1 MTAHLITAFMVQN
14 QAKTIF
20 ESLAD
25 RLRHAQGP
33 ITCTGLSQAAA
44 ACLIAGIYRAATDP
58 LLVVAPTARIGTSL
72 RDDLQFFLPEAET
85 GLLEFPAYNI
95 LPYKSMAY
103 HNETTAKRVGT
114 LYRMMS
120 GEGRPL
126 TVLPVDALLQKVIPR
141 PAMVDYAELIMAG
154 EECDRDRLVE
164 KLHWGGYTHAAV
176 VEEPGDYSVR
186 GGLIDLFSPLY
197 GDPLRM
203 EFFGDVVESIHF
215 FSATSQR
222 RMQPL
227 YEAIVLPAREAVL
240 KPEER
245 SALVSNV
252 RQQASAQQLPVKVLR
267 ALVERIKA
275 DGSFP
280 GVDSLLPLVYSDLS
294 AILDYLPSGALI
306 VNVDPAAGEQR
317 ARDVETQIRDEY
329 LRACENNRLC
339 VEPERSYF
347 SLRQIRQLMG
357 DRKQLDLRP
366 LPVLQQPA
374 ENGHA
379 GEVLHFDVR
388 DNAGLR
394 SELRSLR
401 SKEQPLK
408 PLVEWISGNRRTGS
422 PPVLVSRSKSRAER
436 LGSLLLPYQ
445 LQTRLAEDFGSISR
459 HGDAAA
465 AIVPG
470 RLSAGF
476 VWPSAATAL
485 ITEEEIFG
493 ARLVRP
499 RRPKPS
505 PAAELIAVEDLKTGD
520 HVVHLEHGIGQY
532 GGLVKLELDGTTN
545 DFLLLTYRDGDRLYL
560 PVDRMNT
567 VQKYMGVDG
576 VSPVLDKMGGRSWS
590 RVKARV
596 KKSAEKMA
604 GELLKLYA
612 ARKVARGCEFDPL
625 DDELKKFEAG
635 FTYEETADQQKAIGD
650 VLADMAESTPMDRLI
665 CGDVGYGKT
674 EVALRASFVAVH
686 NGKQVAVLVPT
697 TVLAE
702 QHFATFRDRFEDFP
716 VRIARLSR
724 FRPTAEQRRI
734 VAELRE
740 GKIDIVI
747 GTHRLLSADVA
758 FNDLGLLIL
767 DEEQR
772 FGVKHKE
779 KLKTLRKS
787 VDVLTLTA
795 TPIPRT
801 LHMSL
806 MGIRDISVISTPPEY
821 RQSIIT
827 YVSAFDPSIITEA
840 VRKELAR
847 GGQIF
852 FIHNRV
858 ETIDKMAGKLLQLV
872 PEVRLEVAHGRMP
885 EDRLEK
891 AMLRFLDK
899 EIDMLVCTTIV
910 ESGLDIPSANTIL
923 VNRADRFGLAQMY
936 QLRGR
941 VGRSDEQAYAYLFIP
956 HESILS
962 KEAQKRL
969 KVLMEHSDLG
979 SGFQIAMSDLQIR
992 GGGTILGAS
1001 QSGHIAAVG
1010 YEMFLQLMENAIA
1023 ELKGEPVRET
1033 LSPEINIP
1041 LSAFIPESYI
1051 PDIDQRLSAYRRLAR
1066 MTELSQITA
1075 FKTECRDRYGDMPEE
1090 AANLLLKIMLKVLAV
1105 KAGVNRLDLKGSV
1118 MVLGFSE
1125 QHQQHPA
1132 GIVDMILA
1140 DPRQF
1145 ALTPEHILKVR
1156 LLPGAAEGLFSQ
1168 AKNILKRITQ
1178 HVNN

>member
-1 MTAHLITAFMVQN
+1 MNQN

-25 RLRHAQGP
+25 QLAQAKARLG
-33 ITCTGLSQAAA
+33 CTGLSGAAA
-44 ACLIAGIYRAATDP
+44 AYLIAGIRRVATFP
-58 LLVVAPTARIGTSL
+58 ILVVVPTAKTGASFGGDL
-72 RDDLQFFLPEAET
+72 RFFLPEAESH
-85 GLLEFPAYNI
+85 LLEFPAYNI
-95 LPYKSMAY
+95 LPYKTMAY
-103 HNETTAKRVGT
+103 HNETTAKRIGT
-114 LYRMMS
+114 LYRMML
-120 GEGRPL
+120 GENRPV
-126 TVLPVDALLQKVIPR
+126 TVLPVEALLQKVIPR
-141 PAMVDYAELIMAG
+141 PAMVQYAELIMAG
-154 EECDRDRLVE
+154 EECERDRLID
-164 KLHWGGYTHAAV
+164 KLLRGGYTHAAV

-186 GGLIDLFSPLY
+186 GGLIDVFSPLY
-197 GDPLRM
+197 GNPLRM
-203 EFFGDVVESIHF
+203 EFFGDMVESIHF
-215 FSATSQR
+215 FSATTQR

-227 YEAIVLPAREAVL
+227 SEATVLPAREAVIQ
-240 KPEER
+240 PEDR
-245 SALVSNV
+245 SALISSV
-252 RQQASAQQLPVKVLR
+252 RQQATAQQLPVRILR
-267 ALVERIKA
+267 EVVERIKTEGA
-275 DGSFP
+275 FP
-280 GVDSLLPLVYSDLS
+280 GIDSLLPLVYSDLS
-294 AILDYLPSGALI
+294 AIFDYLPDTALI
-306 VNVDPAAGEQR
+306 VGVDPGLHEQH
-317 ARDVETQIRDEY
+317 AHSAEVQIHSEY
-329 LRACENNRLC
+329 LQACESNRLC
-339 VEPERSYF
+339 VEPERAYF
-347 SLRQIRQLMG
+347 SWQQVQQMMG
-357 DRKQLDLRP
+357 EYKQLNLRP
-366 LPVLQQPA
+366 LPILQAPQGG
-374 ENGHA
+374 NA
-379 GEVLHFDVR
+379 GTAIHFDVR
-388 DNAGLR
+388 DNTAVR
-394 SELRSLR
+394 AELRSLR

-408 PLVEWISGNRRTGS
+408 PLAEWIAANRRAGS
-422 PPVLVSRSKSRAER
+422 ASVLVSRSRKRAEQLR
-436 LGSLLLPYQ
+436 SLLLPYE
-445 LQTRLAEDFGSISR
+445 LRPRLTEDLASTADPGQS
-459 HGDAAA
+459 DVL
-465 AIVPG
+465 IVSG
-470 RLSAGF
+470 RVSAGF
-476 VWPSAATAL
+476 VWPSAATAV

-493 ARLVRP
+493 SRFHRP
-499 RRPKPS
+499 HRPKPTPVS
-505 PAAELIAVEDLKTGD
+505 ELIAIEDLKTGD
-520 HVVHLEHGIGQY
+520 YVVHLEHGIGQY
-532 GGLVKLELDGTTN
+532 GGLAKLELEDTTN
-545 DFLLLTYRDGDRLYL
+545 DFLLIHYRDGDRLYL

-567 VQKYMGVDG
+567 VQKYMGIDG
-576 VSPVLDKMGGRSWS
+576 VSPALDKMGGRSWS

-596 KKSAEKMA
+596 KKSAEKIA

-612 ARKVARGCEFDPL
+612 ARKVAQGCEFDPL
-625 DDELKKFEAG
+625 DDGLQTFEAG
-635 FTYEETADQQKAIGD
+635 FTYDETADQQKAIHD
-650 VLADMAESTPMDRLI
+650 VLADMAAPMPMDRLI

-702 QHFATFRDRFEDFP
+702 QHFSTFTDRFEHFP

-724 FRPTAEQRRI
+724 FRPAAEQRRI
-734 VAELRE
+734 VKELRE

-747 GTHRLLSADVA
+747 GTHRLLSVDVA
-758 FNDLGLLIL
+758 FKDLGLLIL

-779 KLKTLRKS
+779 KLKSLRKS

-827 YVSAFDPSIITEA
+827 YVCAFDPAIIAEA

-852 FIHNRV
+852 FIHNSI
-858 ETIDKMAGKLLQLV
+858 ETIDNMARRLQQLV
-872 PEVRLEVAHGRMP
+872 PEVRLAVAHGRMP

-941 VGRSDEQAYAYLFIP
+941 VGRADEQAYAYLFIP
-956 HESILS
+956 HESVLS

-1033 LSPEINIP
+1033 LSPEIKIP

-1051 PDIDQRLSAYRRLAR
+1051 PDIDQRLNAYRRLSR
-1066 MTELSQITA
+1066 MNELSEIAA
-1075 FKTECRDRYGDMPEE
+1075 FKSECLDRYGPLPEE
-1090 AANLLLKIMLKVLAV
+1090 TANLLLKIMLKVMAV
-1105 KAGVNRLDLKGSV
+1105 RAGVSRLDLDGSRL
-1118 MVLGFSE
+1118 VLGFSE
-1125 QHQQHPA
+1125 QHQQHPS
-1132 GIVDMILA
+1132 GIVDMIMA
-1140 DPRQF
+1140 DPQLF
-1145 ALTPEHILKVR
+1145 TLTPDHVLKVR
-1156 LLPGAAEGLFSQ
+1156 LASGAAEGQVSQ
-1168 AKNILKRITQ
+1168 TKNILKRIIQ